1 MRRCLRVDMR
11 LLQVAVSICAISLTA
26 CKKPQISPLTPIYSL
41 QSSAEAR
48 VYRAFVKNHYED
60 NWKAFCPHAVL
71 VTKPLSAETRDPS
84 RLFSLQPDKPTNELI
99 QQLNKTNDPQFVSL
113 GNDTFFIPV
122 DNEVINAMFRQPCS
136 IEDAQQL
143 RCGWLQFRQQYGAA
157 CGAWRFSHVVF
168 NAQQDEALFRYD
180 LGVYH
185 WAEGGWAYMR
195 RRDGQWRLISVGV
208 EFVS

>member
-48 VYRAFVKNHYED
+48 VYRAFVKNHYD
-60 NWKAFCPHAVL
+60 DDWKAFCPHAVL

-136 IEDAQQL
+136 IEDAQQFDVDGCNL
-143 RCGWLQFRQQYGAA
+143 GSNMEQRAEHG
-157 CGAWRFSHVVF
+157 VF
-168 NAQQDEALFRYD
+168 LMSSSMLNKTKLS
-180 LGVYH
+180 
-185 WAEGGWAYMR
+185 
-195 RRDGQWRLISVGV
+195 SVMI
-208 EFVS
+208 

>member
-113 GNDTFFIPV
+113 GNDTFLY
-122 DNEVINAMFRQPCS
+122 QS
-136 IEDAQQL
+136 ITK
-143 RCGWLQFRQQYGAA
+143 
-157 CGAWRFSHVVF
+157 S
-168 NAQQDEALFRYD
+168 
-180 LGVYH
+180 
-185 WAEGGWAYMR
+185 
-195 RRDGQWRLISVGV
+195 
-208 EFVS
+208 